1 MTSEPPAALR
11 PWQRLSVRF
20 ATLFALAALLVIG
33 AVGLLAYQRQ
43 KREVEDTVGIQ
54 LLNIARVAVLLIDPG
69 AHANIQEARAA
80 GSPAYLAIQKA
91 LATVRTEVLLT
102 TPIYTLADF
111 DPAGRRARVIVT
123 TEDAPPPEPVGLA
136 PELIDPLTWTFQ
148 DGVAR
153 FTGIYR
159 NDHGTWIT
167 AFAPIVDRTGR
178 TIAVLNVDYPLEI
191 YLDRL
196 NELRATLVQA
206 SIAGAL
212 AALGL
217 GVLVARRLTRPISA
231 LTAGVRRVAG
241 GDLSRTLP
249 VQSSDEVGQLT
260 RAFNGMLEGL
270 CQRDFIR
277 SAFGRYVSP
286 EVARAL
292 LDAPDGLRFGGQKR
306 EVTILMSDLR
316 GYTRFAEQGDPAE
329 VMDLL
334 NGYLSQ
340 MADLIIQYGGTINE
354 FIGDAVFAVFGAPL
368 AHPDHAERA
377 AAAALAMQGA
387 MVEINRGHAA
397 RGLPRLEMGIGINT
411 GEAVVGN
418 IGSEQRAKYAVVGS
432 AVNAAARVE
441 SSTVGGQVFIS
452 AATYDRIRDLAEVA
466 EPVTVEVK
474 GIAEPLVL
482 YELHAVRGR
491 FAQRRPEATE
501 DAGPQIEVALPLTCW
516 VIDGK
521 VVGKDARHGLAVR
534 LGPRQID
541 ARLDTPLALLT
552 NVRLRLSYPAIAHES
567 GDLYGKVVGFGGGN
581 GGALFRIRLTWVDS
595 ADQKVIEGFF

>member
-1 MTSEPPAALR
+1 
-11 PWQRLSVRF
+11 
-20 ATLFALAALLVIG
+20 
-33 AVGLLAYQRQ
+33 
-43 KREVEDTVGIQ
+43 
-54 LLNIARVAVLLIDPG
+54 
-69 AHANIQEARAA
+69 
-80 GSPAYLAIQKA
+80 
-91 LATVRTEVLLT
+91 
-102 TPIYTLADF
+102 
-111 DPAGRRARVIVT
+111 
-123 TEDAPPPEPVGLA
+123 
-136 PELIDPLTWTFQ
+136 
-148 DGVAR
+148 
-153 FTGIYR
+153 
-159 NDHGTWIT
+159 
-167 AFAPIVDRTGR
+167 
-178 TIAVLNVDYPLEI
+178 
-191 YLDRL
+191 
-196 NELRATLVQA
+196 
-206 SIAGAL
+206 
-212 AALGL
+212 
-217 GVLVARRLTRPISA
+217 
-231 LTAGVRRVAG
+231 
-241 GDLSRTLP
+241 
-249 VQSSDEVGQLT
+249 
-260 RAFNGMLEGL
+260 
-270 CQRDFIR
+270 
-277 SAFGRYVSP
+277 
-286 EVARAL
+286 
-292 LDAPDGLRFGGQKR
+292 
-306 EVTILMSDLR
+306 
-316 GYTRFAEQGDPAE
+316 
-329 VMDLL
+329 
-334 NGYLSQ
+334 
-340 MADLIIQYGGTINE
+340 
-354 FIGDAVFAVFGAPL
+354 
-368 AHPDHAERA
+368 
-377 AAAALAMQGA
+377 